1 MFNEE
6 NKECLVDPL
15 PSSVVLGTVSI
26 VAEESHSLTF
36 LSLRQGN
43 KSKDKWNIPKGSV
56 VSFR

>member
-6 NKECLVDPL
+6 NKECLVGPL
-15 PSSVVLGTVSI
+15 PSSVVLGTVNF
-26 VAEESHSLTF
+26 VAKESHSLTF
-36 LSLRQGN
+36 LSLRQAN